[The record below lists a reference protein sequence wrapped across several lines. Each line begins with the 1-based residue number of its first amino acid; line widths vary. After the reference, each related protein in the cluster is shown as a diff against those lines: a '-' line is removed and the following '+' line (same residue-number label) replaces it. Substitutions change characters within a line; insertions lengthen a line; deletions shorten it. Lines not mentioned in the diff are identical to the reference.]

1 MAEIKKTTTTDWA
14 NEADYEKAFAYIES
28 KNGDTQDVYYY
39 RKLLEGA
46 GKTVFVKD
54 LKDWIN
60 HLGKT
65 YEAKGFSL

>member
-1 MAEIKKTTTTDWA
+1 MNKQTKADWA
-14 NEADYEKAFAYIES
+14 TEADYEKAFSYIDERQ
-28 KNGDTQDVYYY
+28 GDTTDVWYY

-54 LKDWIN
+54 LKEWID

-65 YEAKGFSL
+65 YESKGFSL